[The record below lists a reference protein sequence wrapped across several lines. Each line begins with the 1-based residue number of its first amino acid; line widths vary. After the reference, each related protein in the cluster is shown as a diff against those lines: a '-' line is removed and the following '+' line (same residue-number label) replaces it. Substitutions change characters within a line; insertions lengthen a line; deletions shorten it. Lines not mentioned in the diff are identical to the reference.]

1 MAILITGTPGV
12 GKTTLST
19 LLSEKTGRPHIELA
33 ELVKREKLYVG
44 YDERS
49 QSYIVDEER
58 VKKRLRDMLT
68 CKEIV
73 DTHVVSALPRE
84 KISLAIVLRLDPQ
97 VLEKRLKQRRYPPVK
112 IKSNVESEILGYV
125 TVDAVNLFGEER
137 VNEIDVTGLTPEE
150 TLKLVLSII
159 EGVER
164 RRPGKIDWLEK
175 YWGLLQE

>member
-1 MAILITGTPGV
+1 
-12 GKTTLST
+12 
-19 LLSEKTGRPHIELA
+19 
-33 ELVKREKLYVG
+33 
-44 YDERS
+44 
-49 QSYIVDEER
+49 
-58 VKKRLRDMLT
+58 MLT

-175 YWGLLQE
+175 YWSLLQE